1 MNKHCKLNLFMFY
14 RSIEEPYMGRTQHHR
29 KFFNILSGFR
39 LTLEDLGKCPQ
50 LKAESGIF
58 EMTSEESIKW
68 LRNLAEEYDD
78 VDTKNCFLVM
88 VEICEQ
94 MKHGI
99 DSSCFNCNN
108 YEHYLRVMCQM
119 ADFIGCKETKEQIE
133 WCYLLPFDFPLSSDP
148 IVRTESQE
156 VKIKRE
162 WDSIL
167 INWAHE
173 ETEKHY
179 GDSLKEDAE
188 DGLFLPEKYVHKCHK
203 HHLHPDYSPEL
214 RNTSPS
220 FKKFFFN

>member
-108 YEHYLRVMCQM
+108 YEHYLRLESCVRWQISLV
-119 ADFIGCKETKEQIE
+119 AKKQKSKLNGVIFYPLIFLYHLILSAELKAKKLKSKENGIVYLSTGPTKRQRSITG
-133 WCYLLPFDFPLSSDP
+133 
-148 IVRTESQE
+148 IV
-156 VKIKRE
+156 
-162 WDSIL
+162 
-167 INWAHE
+167 
-173 ETEKHY
+173 
-179 GDSLKEDAE
+179 
-188 DGLFLPEKYVHKCHK
+188 
-203 HHLHPDYSPEL
+203 
-214 RNTSPS
+214 
-220 FKKFFFN
+220 